1 MIIHFSSLGALLG
14 LPLKYSPDSLNPLFS
29 VLRGRNTRKQE
40 NNLNK
45 TGRIYKCRAD
55 DIPFGLLFLPD
66 PGPELNTV
74 R

>member
-14 LPLKYSPDSLNPLFS
+14 LPLKYSSDSLNPLFS
-29 VLRGRNTRKQE
+29 VLRGRQTRKQE
-40 NNLNK
+40 SQLNK
-45 TGRIYKCRAD
+45 TGQICKCRAD
-55 DIPFGLLFLPD
+55 DIPLGLLFFQD